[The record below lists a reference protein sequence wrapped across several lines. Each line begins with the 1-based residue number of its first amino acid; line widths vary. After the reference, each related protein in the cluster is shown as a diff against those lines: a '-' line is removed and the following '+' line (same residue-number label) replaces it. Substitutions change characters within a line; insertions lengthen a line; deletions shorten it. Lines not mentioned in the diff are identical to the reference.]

1 MEDDI
6 SDSGLSQF
14 EAEIEENL
22 SSASPDTSARN
33 DTNDHVS
40 DDAMDVDSEDD
51 VKPSHNKG
59 RKGGSTR
66 EYFDPELYGLRRS
79 VCLPRLGISVF
90 RCQGVDRANPNR
102 VVRELS
108 RKDLCL
114 KYVHYANSINMPGR
128 HLGGRRR

>member
-1 MEDDI
+1 MNIDDRYPSSTLSPASAITPAHKAQDDDMEDDI

-40 DDAMDVDSEDD
+40 DGAMDVDSEDE

-79 VCLPRLGISVF
+79 VCLPPIGVF
-90 RCQGVDRANPNR
+90 RCQGV
-102 VVRELS
+102 E
-108 RKDLCL
+108 
-114 KYVHYANSINMPGR
+114 
-128 HLGGRRR
+128 